1 MNEGSKLTEKALDMI
16 FPELPALN
24 MIFPE
29 LPGRSLAIAQKNP
42 KKLAESTKK
51 KQNNKQLPAAG
62 FVL

>member
-1 MNEGSKLTEKALDMI
+1 MNEGSKLTEKALNII

-29 LPGRSLAIAQKNP
+29 LPGRSSAIAQKNA
-42 KKLAESTKK
+42 KKFAESTKK
-51 KQNNKQLPAAG
+51 KQNKQLPAAG